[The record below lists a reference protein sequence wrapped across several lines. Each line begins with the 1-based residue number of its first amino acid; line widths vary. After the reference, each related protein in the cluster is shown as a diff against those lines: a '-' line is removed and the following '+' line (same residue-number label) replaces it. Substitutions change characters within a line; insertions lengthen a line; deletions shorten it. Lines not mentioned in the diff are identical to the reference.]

1 MNTEIDDDIPFSD
14 DSEVSEEPVMPPR
27 DRSQPDIRRK
37 IERRKELLFL
47 RRLLDDPLF
56 DDDLD

>member
-1 MNTEIDDDIPFSD
+1 MNTDIDDDIPYSD
-14 DSEVSEEPVMPPR
+14 ESEASEELVTPLR
-27 DRSQPDIRRK
+27 DRSQPDVRRK

-47 RRLLDDPLF
+47 RRLLDDPFF